1 VYNEII
7 PKISCL
13 LINARSISNKIAELE
28 FLVNQYKPD
37 IIMINETWLNNNNTI
52 CPELTIMGKYEIVLA
67 NRTASRGGGAL
78 ILITKE
84 ISFQEIFSGTKFQC
98 ELNHIKLLIGIKT
111 IHLINIYRPPNCLLK
126 NTKNLL
132 NHLSKLT
139 ESDNLIYC
147 GDFNIR
153 NIDWQENKLIDL
165 NDPLA
170 NLMLEFIDKKQLKQ
184 FVREPTR
191 ENSILDIIL
200 SNNIKIVQEVEV
212 LENFSTSDHKIVK
225 LIY

>member
-1 VYNEII
+1 
-7 PKISCL
+7 
-13 LINARSISNKIAELE
+13 
-28 FLVNQYKPD
+28 
-37 IIMINETWLNNNNTI
+37 MINETWLNNNNTI